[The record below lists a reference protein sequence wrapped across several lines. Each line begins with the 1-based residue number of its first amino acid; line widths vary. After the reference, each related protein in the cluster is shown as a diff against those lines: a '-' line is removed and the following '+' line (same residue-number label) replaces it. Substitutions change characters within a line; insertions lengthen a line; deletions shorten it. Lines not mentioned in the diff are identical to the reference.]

1 MVSFIF
7 PFSSFVPNYRLVL
20 SRLPELV
27 TLLRNLSWH
36 EDEIRTLRMQLS
48 DEKLRQEFAQVNLF
62 DETDEKSGENTT
74 EALDI

>member
-27 TLLRNLSWH
+27 TLLRNLNWH
-36 EDEIRTLRMQLS
+36 EDEIRTLRMQLGG
-48 DEKLRQEFAQVNLF
+48 EKLRQESAQVNLF
-62 DETDEKSGENTT
+62 DDTDGKSEENIT